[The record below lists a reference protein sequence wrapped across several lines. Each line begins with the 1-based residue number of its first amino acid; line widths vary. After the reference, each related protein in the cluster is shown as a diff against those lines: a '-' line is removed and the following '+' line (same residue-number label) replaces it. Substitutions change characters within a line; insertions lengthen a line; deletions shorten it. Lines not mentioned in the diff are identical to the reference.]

1 MPCGVHVAHR
11 LELVRGLRGGSCDYL
26 GCPARDEHRF
36 ALLAGADDDCGGG
49 TLAKLVLRVLATAVF
64 LNFVQCTAKYLLA
77 NPGALPNLAANVK
90 RGVVAAVAYLAN
102 VLRFHGLRRAD
113 ADADKRPSAAA
124 AAATADYFDIYREP
138 PYWRQWFIL

>member
-11 LELVRGLRGGSCDYL
+11 LELLRGLRGGSYDYL

-36 ALLAGADDDCGGG
+36 ALLAGADDDGGA
-49 TLAKLVLRVLATAVF
+49 LAKLVLRVLATAVF
-64 LNFVQCTAKYLLA
+64 LNFAQYTAGYFLA
-77 NPGALPNLAANVK
+77 NPGALPNLGANVK

-113 ADADKRPSAAA
+113 ADADKRPPAAA
-124 AAATADYFDIYREP
+124 AAATADYFDLYREP